1 MSGPCFDDDLRQLD
15 AFAGAD
21 LECVDTTGLMSV
33 PGIAPIG
40 CPTRRSIRPVT
51 RSGRLPNDA
60 WAMTD
65 PVTLTIPA
73 DRLRWSDL
81 GGLFQRGVVVSIPG
95 PRSVADFLAVDLA
108 IDPDYVRRT
117 IATVFVDSMVV
128 DDLDRAMLHPGS
140 TLTLSAAMPGLVG
153 ATLRRSSYYSAMR
166 AEVSWRE
173 CHLDGRDDESAPTIR
188 VKLFNLIIPGVG
200 PSILRRGIVL
210 AHDEAARILGPD
222 PDLQRIAVDREI
234 LLRVAA

>member
-1 MSGPCFDDDLRQLD
+1 M
-15 AFAGAD
+15 A
-21 LECVDTTGLMSV
+21 E
-33 PGIAPIG
+33 
-40 CPTRRSIRPVT
+40 
-51 RSGRLPNDA
+51 
-60 WAMTD
+60 

-73 DRLRWSDL
+73 DRVRWSDL
-81 GGLFQRGVVVSIPG
+81 ATLFQRGVVVTITG
-95 PRSVADFLAVDLA
+95 PRSVADFLTVDLA
-108 IDPDYVRRT
+108 IEPDYVRRM

-128 DDLDRAMLHPGS
+128 DDLERAMLHPGS

-173 CHLDGRDDESAPTIR
+173 GHGAARDDESVPTIR

-210 AHDEAARILGPD
+210 AHDEVARILGPD
-222 PDLQRIAVDREI
+222 PDLERIAGDRAI
-234 LLRVAA
+234 LLCVAA

>member
-1 MSGPCFDDDLRQLD
+1 
-15 AFAGAD
+15 
-21 LECVDTTGLMSV
+21 
-33 PGIAPIG
+33 
-40 CPTRRSIRPVT
+40 
-51 RSGRLPNDA
+51 
-60 WAMTD
+60 MTD
-65 PVTLTIPA
+65 PVTLTVPA

-81 GGLFQRGVVVSIPG
+81 SALFQRGVVVSISG
-95 PRSVADFLAVDLA
+95 PRSVADFLAVDLG
-108 IDPDYVRRT
+108 IEPDYVRRM

-128 DDLDRAMLHPGS
+128 DDLERAMLHPGS

-166 AEVSWRE
+166 AEVSWHE
-173 CHLDGRDDESAPTIR
+173 GLGVCGEDEPGPTIQ

-200 PSILRRGIVL
+200 PLVLRRGIVL

-222 PDLQRIAVDREI
+222 PDLERIAGDREI

>member
-1 MSGPCFDDDLRQLD
+1 
-15 AFAGAD
+15 
-21 LECVDTTGLMSV
+21 
-33 PGIAPIG
+33 
-40 CPTRRSIRPVT
+40 
-51 RSGRLPNDA
+51 
-60 WAMTD
+60 MTD
-65 PVTLTIPA
+65 PVSLTIPA
-73 DRLRWSDL
+73 DRLPWSDL

-95 PRSVADFLAVDLA
+95 PRSVADFLAIDLA

-222 PDLQRIAVDREI
+222 PDLQRIAGDREI

>member
-1 MSGPCFDDDLRQLD
+1 
-15 AFAGAD
+15 
-21 LECVDTTGLMSV
+21 
-33 PGIAPIG
+33 
-40 CPTRRSIRPVT
+40 
-51 RSGRLPNDA
+51 
-60 WAMTD
+60 MTD

-73 DRLRWSDL
+73 DRLPWSDL
-81 GGLFQRGVVVSIPG
+81 SPLFQRGVVVSING
-95 PRSVADFLAVDLA
+95 ARSVADFLTVDLA
-108 IDPDYVRRT
+108 IEPDYVRHT
-117 IATVFVDSMVV
+117 IATVFVDAMVV

-153 ATLRRSSYYSAMR
+153 ATLRRSSYYAAMR

-173 CHLDGRDDESAPTIR
+173 GPSSGPDHESAPTIR

-210 AHDEAARILGPD
+210 AHDEAVRILGPD
-222 PDLQRIAVDREI
+222 PDLERIAGDREI

>member
-1 MSGPCFDDDLRQLD
+1 MQVD

-33 PGIAPIG
+33 PECAPIG

-81 GGLFQRGVVVSIPG
+81 GGLFQRVVVVS
-95 PRSVADFLAVDLA
+95 ALLQA
-108 IDPDYVRRT
+108 PDIQAATRT
-117 IATVFVDSMVV
+117 IRA
-128 DDLDRAMLHPGS
+128 DLD
-140 TLTLSAAMPGLVG
+140 SAH
-153 ATLRRSSYYSAMR
+153 RESS
-166 AEVSWRE
+166 
-173 CHLDGRDDESAPTIR
+173 
-188 VKLFNLIIPGVG
+188 
-200 PSILRRGIVL
+200 
-210 AHDEAARILGPD
+210 
-222 PDLQRIAVDREI
+222 
-234 LLRVAA
+234 